1 MMKMANNI
9 EVKEDL
15 DEQLRYGISA
25 LDLKYKEYSVKD
37 ELLVNG
43 HDGKMFYKR
52 ESDGQIVTSDNLEY
66 NKDEL
71 ISAINDT
78 LSSNEKIPVLPTD
91 YIVYNTIDIA
101 EKNSILS
108 SGISELNLTHS
119 FPIQKVN
126 SGFFI
131 RIRGNNTTN
140 AIVSKL
146 TNDYKSKHPDDETSS
161 VLIKITISES
171 STDYSEEKMIG
182 VDFDT
187 LTFVK
192 LSPSSPNC
200 TGYNVII
207 NSIEYTTI
215 KLAYNSSLHKNDMI
229 NLNYGNIND
238 DGLCRL
244 EADMID
250 FIYYVDNIN
259 DIIISD
265 EDEGIKLQYTLPV
278 SDTDKDIFVLSDK
291 KPNHKCLWAKIIE

>member
-1 MMKMANNI
+1 MANNI

-171 STDYSEEKMIG
+171 GTDYSEEKMIG

-200 TGYNVII
+200 TRYNVII

-250 FIYYVDNIN
+250 FIYY
-259 DIIISD
+259 
-265 EDEGIKLQYTLPV
+265 GLL
-278 SDTDKDIFVLSDK
+278 
-291 KPNHKCLWAKIIE
+291 